1 MAKSSTKKTTS
12 IALLVIAVIV
22 FVGIGTGAIDPQQFS
37 IGSSNA
43 GSGGTQTSPNTP
55 PPTGVP
61 HAGQLTVT
69 LVQRDALD
77 LAETRTDATN
87 VVVNYYTRSGNTYI
101 PKGASA
107 SNTVTFTV
115 PTDAEGTVYFTAMPA
130 SGQSYFIAPNAIA
143 DRNTNQYVTSFDF
156 IDITGDGTA
165 EWLFRMDLRDVPAP
179 TAGQTASTIILTV
192 LSYDDGSSTLSSPA
206 DQTSI
211 STTANTQTWI
221 RWDNTVG
228 AETADPVYELEVRFN
243 TTNSTQWYEGQS
255 ILGIPNIGDIA
266 LSDPRFKKTDDGT
279 DTKYKYTFG
288 TNLENANFI
297 TTPQNGNTL
306 HKMNLKVQHSLS
318 SGGSA
323 EDSLQVDLFI
333 RSKTPAQGNA
343 ESSDCV
349 IIWTG
354 SGTINKTDGSD
365 NGGCT

>member
-115 PTDAEGTVYFTAMPA
+115 PTDADGAVYFTAMPA
-130 SGQSYFIAPNAIA
+130 SGQSYFISPNAIA
-143 DRNTNQYVTSFDF
+143 DRNTNQYVSSFDF

-243 TTNSTQWYEGQS
+243 TTNSTQWDEGQT
-255 ILGIPNIGDIA
+255 IVGIPNIGDVA
-266 LSDPRFKKTDDGT
+266 LSDPRFIKSDTST
-279 DTKYKYTFG
+279 LTKYKYTLG
-288 TNLENANFI
+288 NSLENANFI

-306 HKMNLKVQHSLS
+306 HPMNLKVQHSLS
-318 SGGSA
+318 AAGTD
-323 EDSLQVDLFI
+323 EDTLSISLWV

-349 IIWTG
+349 IISTN
-354 SGTINKTDGSD
+354 TISAGNTCD
-365 NGGCT
+365 TT